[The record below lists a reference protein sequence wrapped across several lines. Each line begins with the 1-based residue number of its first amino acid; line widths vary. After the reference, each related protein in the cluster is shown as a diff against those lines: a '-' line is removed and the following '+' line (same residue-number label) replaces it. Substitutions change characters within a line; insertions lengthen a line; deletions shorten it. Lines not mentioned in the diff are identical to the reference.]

1 MIRVS
6 ASPDSRVWALTAALG
21 AVAAV
26 LLVTVV
32 APMDQIEAGTRL
44 PWPLLVALFA
54 ASEVFVVHM
63 TINRNAHSLSLSE
76 IPLVLGMA
84 FTAPVPFVFARVTG
98 AALALILHRRQTG
111 TKLAFNLTSFL
122 LEACL
127 AVTVFHLLLGS
138 SSPVRPQ
145 GWFAALVALLV
156 TNVVSALAI
165 TTAMALTA
173 GHLDRSRVGH
183 GLGAGALALA
193 GNTTFALVSVIALDQ
208 DPWSVVLLVV
218 VAGILF
224 ASYRAYTSLRQGY
237 ARLEMLYGFT
247 RAVSG
252 SVEAGP
258 VTAVML
264 NEARHL
270 LRAEVA
276 EMRLQADRDQPAIRL
291 VVRADGTLDE
301 QPAATG
307 APAASTWWAPAL
319 EGRSVVLPRASRD
332 DGVRSSVREG
342 LKDAMA
348 VPLRRENEVLGVV
361 IVANRLDEVTTFDGE
376 DLKLFEVL
384 ASHAGVALEN
394 ARLVDALRMEV
405 SEREHQALHDALT
418 ELPNRRL
425 FATRVEEALASPAVP
440 GGGAAVLFVDLN
452 RFKEINDTLGH
463 HTGDALLRQVG
474 ARFQAITPAGGTV
487 ARLGG
492 DEFAILLP
500 GLGEEPEARRAA
512 TAIGQALTRPFVLSG
527 ITLDVDACIGVAL
540 HPRHGDTAPALM
552 QRADVA
558 LYTAK
563 ARHADVEMYEP
574 AQHEHSAR
582 RLAMVS
588 ELRVAIE
595 EERLEVH
602 YQPKLE
608 LSTGRV
614 VGAEA
619 LLRWDHPQHGPV
631 PPDEF
636 VALAEHTGLIR
647 PLTRFVLER
656 AVARSATWRRAG
668 LDLGIAVNLSV
679 RSLLDQH
686 LPDDVAGVLERHGL
700 PARHLTLEITE
711 NSIMSDVERSL
722 AMLERLHSL
731 GVRLSIDDFGTG
743 HSSLTYLKRLS
754 VDEVKIDKSFVLS
767 LAKDRADES
776 IVRSTIDLG
785 HNLGLLV
792 VAEGVETS
800 EAWDGLVGL
809 RCDVA
814 QGYYMSRPVPADTF
828 EAFVRDRLDL
838 RWSGRP
844 AADHPVAARQP
855 SSAPGAGVSG
865 AQAGGAAPA
874 V

>member
-1 MIRVS
+1 MTRVS

-21 AVAAV
+21 AVAVV

-32 APMDQIEAGTRL
+32 APMDPIDGGTRL
-44 PWPLLVALFA
+44 PWPVLVALFA

-84 FTAPVPFVFARVTG
+84 FTAPVPFVFARVVG
-98 AALALILHRRQTG
+98 AAITLVLHRRQTG

-138 SSPVRPQ
+138 ASPVEPR
-145 GWFAALVALLV
+145 GWIATLVALLV
-156 TNVVSALAI
+156 TNVVSAVAI

-173 GHLDRSRVGH
+173 GHLVRSRFGQ

-193 GNTTFALVSVIALDQ
+193 GNTTFALVSVIALDE

-224 ASYRAYTSLRQGY
+224 ASYRAYTALRQGY

-264 NEARHL
+264 TEARDL

-276 EMRLQADRDQPAIRL
+276 EMRLQADRDQPAVRF

-301 QPAATG
+301 QPGDTG
-307 APAASTWWAPAL
+307 PPSASTWWAPAL
-319 EGRSVVLPRASRD
+319 EGRGVVLPRATRD
-332 DGVRSSVREG
+332 DSARTSQREG

-348 VPLRRENEVLGVV
+348 VPLRRESEVLGVV

-394 ARLVDALRMEV
+394 GRLVDALRMEV

-425 FATRVEEALASPAVP
+425 FATRVEEAIAVPTVP
-440 GGGAAVLFVDLN
+440 GGGSAVLFVDLN

-474 ARFQAITPAGGTV
+474 ARFQAITPQDGTV

-500 GLGEEPEARRAA
+500 GLGGEAEARRAA
-512 TAIGQALTRPFVLSG
+512 TMIGQALTEPFLLPG

-540 HPRHGDTAPALM
+540 HPRHGDSAPALM

-563 ARHADVEMYEP
+563 ARHADVELYEP

-595 EERLEVH
+595 QEGLEVH

-614 VGAEA
+614 IGAEA

-656 AVARSATWRRAG
+656 AVARSAGWRRAG

-679 RSLLDQH
+679 RSLLDQN

-722 AMLERLHSL
+722 AMLDRLHAL
-731 GVRLSIDDFGTG
+731 GVRLSIDDYGTG
-743 HSSLTYLKRLS
+743 HSSLTYLKRMS

-767 LAKDRADES
+767 LVDDPDDQS

-785 HNLGLLV
+785 HNLGLVV

-800 EAWDGLVGL
+800 AAWDGLVGL

-814 QGYYMSRPVPADTF
+814 QGYYMSKAVPADTF
-828 EAFVRDRLDL
+828 EAWVRDRLDL
-838 RWSGRP
+838 RWSGRSADGAVAAAAQP
-844 AADHPVAARQP
+844 AAPIG
-855 SSAPGAGVSG
+855 PGVER
-865 AQAGGAAPA
+865 AAPSG
-874 V
+874 